1 METHDALARQEA
13 RSTKGEVVD
22 LVPGKVAGTPHVEHT
37 DPRVVGAHIGV
48 SAAEARAARTV
59 PSGTKITRKTRP
71 PGPIRA
77 GSAIAPSD
85 ASPATSW
92 IRDALLRRYT
102 CPRSATLPACPARWR
117 PTTRFA
123 G

>member
-1 METHDALARQEA
+1 MM
-13 RSTKGEVVD
+13 
-22 LVPGKVAGTPHVEHT
+22 
-37 DPRVVGAHIGV
+37 I
-48 SAAEARAARTV
+48 

-102 CPRSATLPACPARWR
+102 CPRSATLPACPAPWARQPHSPDDAVADFLIWTVASTDHR
-117 PTTRFA
+117 QRLGEQIDGIVRFSLVQIGDVARSTRQEETA
-123 G
+123 P